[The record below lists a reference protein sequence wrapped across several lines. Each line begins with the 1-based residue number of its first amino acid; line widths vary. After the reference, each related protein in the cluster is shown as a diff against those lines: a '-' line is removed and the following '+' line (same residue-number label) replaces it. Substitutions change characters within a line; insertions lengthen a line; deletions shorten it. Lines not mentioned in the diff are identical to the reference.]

1 MQEEIKVLV
10 VQALPEEYTPT
21 PLPGARVEHVY
32 TGVGKVNAAFRLAQA
47 VERVKPDF
55 VVNVGTA
62 GTLCHRVGDIVL
74 CTHFADRD
82 LRVLG
87 ELGVTWQQHTDSAV
101 SRFPWEWGL
110 PTEGW
115 CNTGDSF
122 VTDAAGVEGDAVD
135 MEAYAE
141 AQVCNE
147 LGIPFLSVK
156 YVTDIIGQNSVKHW
170 EDKLA
175 DARRG
180 LSAYFEKIRL
190 R

>member
-1 MQEEIKVLV
+1 M
-10 VQALPEEYTPT
+10 
-21 PLPGARVEHVY
+21 
-32 TGVGKVNAAFRLAQA
+32 
-47 VERVKPDF
+47 
-55 VVNVGTA
+55 
-62 GTLCHRVGDIVL
+62 
-74 CTHFADRD
+74 
-82 LRVLG
+82 
-87 ELGVTWQQHTDSAV
+87 
-101 SRFPWEWGL
+101 
-110 PTEGW
+110 
-115 CNTGDSF
+115 
-122 VTDAAGVEGDAVD
+122 TDAAGVEGDVVD

>member
-1 MQEEIKVLV
+1 MQKEIKVLV
-10 VQALPEEYTPT
+10 VQALREEYTRT
-21 PLPGARVEHVY
+21 PLPGAHVEHVY
-32 TGVGKVNAAFRLAQA
+32 TGVGKVNAAFRLAMAIWQT
-47 VERVKPDF
+47 KPDF
-55 VVNVGTA
+55 VINVGTA
-62 GTLCHRVGDIVL
+62 GSVSRQVGDIVL
-74 CTHFADRD
+74 CTAFMDRD
-82 LRVLG
+82 LCILG
-87 ELGVTWQQHTDSAV
+87 DLGVPWKQCTEAGIQH
-101 SRFPWEWGL
+101 FPWDWGL
-110 PTEGW
+110 PTDGL

-122 VTDAAGVEGDAVD
+122 VTDAKGMEGDVVD

-156 YVTDIIGQNSVKHW
+156 YVTDIVGQNSVKHW

-180 LSAYFEKIRL
+180 LSAYFEKIAL

>member
-10 VQALPEEYTPT
+10 AQALPEECTCT
-21 PLPGARVEHVY
+21 PLPGAHVKHVY
-32 TGVGKVNAAFRLAQA
+32 TGVGKVNAALRLALA
-47 VERVKPDF
+47 IERVKPD
-55 VVNVGTA
+55 VVINVGTA
-62 GTLCHRVGDIVL
+62 GTLRHQIGDIVL

-82 LRVLG
+82 LQVLG
-87 ELGVTWQQHTDSAV
+87 DLGVVWQQHTESAV
-101 SRFPWEWGL
+101 ESLPWDWKL
-110 PTEGW
+110 PTEGL

-122 VTDAAGVEGDAVD
+122 VTDAAGVEGDVVD

-147 LGIPFLSVK
+147 LNIPFLSVK
-156 YVTDIIGQNSVKHW
+156 YVTDIVGQNSLKLW

-180 LSAYFEKIRL
+180 LSAYFEKIIL